1 MIKPNISI
9 EECASQIWDVIIV
22 GAGTA
27 GGLAAVLLAR
37 KKLRVLLVD
46 RQAFPRPKV
55 CGCCLNGNAIATLKE
70 TGLHHLLTENQAIS
84 LNEMCLGS
92 K

>member
-1 MIKPNISI
+1 MIKSNISI

-22 GAGTA
+22 GAGPA

-55 CGCCLNGNAIATLKE
+55 CGSSVNICS
-70 TGLHHLLTENQAIS
+70 LLS
-84 LNEMCLGS
+84 
-92 K
+92 

>member
-46 RQAFPRPKV
+46 RQAFP
-55 CGCCLNGNAIATLKE
+55 GLKFVAAA
-70 TGLHHLLTENQAIS
+70 LTAM
-84 LNEMCLGS
+84 L
-92 K
+92 